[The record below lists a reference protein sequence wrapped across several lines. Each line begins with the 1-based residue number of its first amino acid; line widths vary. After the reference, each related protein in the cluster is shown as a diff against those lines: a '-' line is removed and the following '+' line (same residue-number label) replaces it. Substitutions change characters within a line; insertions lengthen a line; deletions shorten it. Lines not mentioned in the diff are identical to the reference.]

1 MRAVDL
7 IAAKRDGR
15 ELTREEI
22 SWLLRS
28 YQRKEVP
35 DYQISAWL
43 MAVYFRG
50 MTSRETADLTMAM
63 VESGTRLD
71 LSSLGEFVGD
81 KHSTGGVGDKTTL
94 VVAPLVAAAGVPVA
108 KMSGRGLGFSGGTV
122 DKLESIKGFR
132 TQLDAD
138 EFIEVAKRTRLVVVA
153 QSPDLAPA
161 DGLLYALR
169 DVTATIE
176 SIPLIASSIMSKKIA
191 AGATG
196 VVLDVKVG
204 AGAFM
209 KTMESTRELAT
220 TMRDIGRNVGLQV
233 RAVIS
238 GMDQP
243 LGWAVGNAL
252 EVQEAVQTLKGEGP
266 ADLLEVSTTLGAH
279 LLHMAGKAGS
289 VEEGA
294 AHLRDVL
301 ASGRALDKFREFIV
315 GQGGDPGFI
324 DDPSLLP
331 QAPWR
336 AEVPSTTAG
345 FVTAIDAETIGKA
358 SVELGAGRAVKG
370 ASIDHSVGF
379 VLHKKIGDTVTVGE
393 SLAAVHAASEADFQV
408 ALRSVRTGFRIAQ
421 ERVEALPTVLE
432 VIQ

>member
-15 ELTREEI
+15 ELTREEL

-50 MTSRETADLTMAM
+50 MTARETADLTMAM
-63 VESGTRLD
+63 VESGMRLD
-71 LSSLGEFVGD
+71 LSPLGEFVGD

-122 DKLESIKGFR
+122 DKLESITGFR

-138 EFIEVAKRTRLVVVA
+138 EFIAVAKRTGLVVVA

-294 AHLRDVL
+294 AQLRDVL

-331 QAPWR
+331 QATWR

-379 VLHKKIGDTVTVGE
+379 VLHKKIGDTVTAGE
-393 SLAAVHAASEADFQV
+393 SLATVHAASEADFQV
-408 ALRSVRTGFRIAQ
+408 ALRSVRTAFGIAQ

>member
-7 IAAKRDGR
+7 IGAKRDGR

-22 SWLLRS
+22 SWLIRS
-28 YQRKEVP
+28 YVRGEVP
-35 DYQISAWL
+35 DYQMSAWM
-43 MAVYFRG
+43 MAVFFRD
-50 MTSRETADLTMAM
+50 MTPRETADLTMAI
-63 VESGTRLD
+63 VESGRRLD
-71 LSSLGEFVGD
+71 LSSLGGFVAD

-108 KMSGRGLGFSGGTV
+108 KMSGRGLGYSGGTI

-132 TQLDAD
+132 TQLAAD
-138 EFIEVAKRTRLVVVA
+138 EFVEIARRTGLVVAA

-209 KTMESTRELAT
+209 KTMEATRELAT
-220 TMRDIGRNVGLQV
+220 AMRDIGRNVGLQV

-252 EVQEAVQTLKGEGP
+252 EVREAVQTLQGQGP
-266 ADLLEVSTTLGAH
+266 DDLLEVALTLGGH
-279 LLHMAGKAGS
+279 LLNMAGRAGTVDEGMGRLREVLNS
-289 VEEGA
+289 GSAVETFHRFVEA
-294 AHLRDVL
+294 
-301 ASGRALDKFREFIV
+301 
-315 GQGGDPGFI
+315 QGGDSAFI
-324 DDPSLLP
+324 HDFSLLP
-331 QAPWR
+331 AAPVQV
-336 AEVPSTTAG
+336 EVRSEQSGYVAT
-345 FVTAIDAETIGKA
+345 IDAETIGRA
-358 SVELGAGRAVKG
+358 SVEVGAGRAVKG
-370 ASIDHSVGF
+370 AAIDYSVGF
-379 VLHKKIGDTVTVGE
+379 VLHKKIGDAVKPGE
-393 SLAAVHAASEADFQV
+393 SLATVHAATDESAASAV
-408 ALRSVRTGFRIAQ
+408 RSVLSAFAIGDSQA
-421 ERVEALPTVLE
+421 EPLPAVLE

>member
-22 SWLLRS
+22 SWLLQS
-28 YQRKEVP
+28 YQRGEVA
-35 DYQISAWL
+35 DYQVSAWL

-50 MTSRETADLTMAM
+50 MTARETADLTMAM
-63 VESGTRLD
+63 VDSGTRLD

-108 KMSGRGLGFSGGTV
+108 KMSGRGLGFSGGTI
-122 DKLESIKGFR
+122 DKLESIVGFR
-132 TQLDAD
+132 TQLSAD
-138 EFIEVAKRTRLVVVA
+138 EFLEVAQRTRLVVVA

-209 KTMESTRELAT
+209 KTMESTRALAT

-252 EVQEAVQTLKGEGP
+252 EVGEAVKTLRGEGP
-266 ADLLEVSTTLGAH
+266 DDLLEVSTTLGAH
-279 LLHMAGKAGS
+279 LLNMAGKVGS
-289 VEEGA
+289 IEEGVA
-294 AHLRDVL
+294 QLSETLSSGL
-301 ASGRALDKFREFIV
+301 AIAKFGEFIE
-315 GQGGDPGFI
+315 GQGGDSRFI
-324 DDPSLLP
+324 DDLSLLP
-331 QAPWR
+331 QAPLKL
-336 AEVPSTTAG
+336 EVPSEQAG
-345 FVTAIDAETIGKA
+345 YVTAIDAEVIGRA
-358 SVELGAGRAVKG
+358 SVEIGAGRAVKG
-370 ASIDHSVGF
+370 AAIDHSVGF
-379 VLHKKIGDTVTVGE
+379 VLHKKIGDRVALGE
-393 SLAAVHAASEADFQV
+393 SLATVHAASEEASQV
-408 ALRSVRTGFRIAQ
+408 AMRHVRSAFRIGGA
-421 ERVEALPTVLE
+421 RVEPLPTVLE

>member
-15 ELTREEI
+15 EMTRAEI
-22 SWLLRS
+22 SWLLRA
-28 YQRKEVP
+28 YQQGDVP
-35 DYQISAWL
+35 DYQMSAWL

-50 MTSRETADLTMAM
+50 MTARETADLTMSM
-63 VESGTRLD
+63 VESGTHLD
-71 LSSLGEFVGD
+71 LSSLGAFVGD

-108 KMSGRGLGFSGGTV
+108 KMSGRGLGFSGGTI
-122 DKLESIKGFR
+122 DKLESIPGFR
-132 TQLDAD
+132 TQLTAE
-138 EFIEVAKRTRLVVVA
+138 EFIEVARRTRLVVVA

-209 KTMESTRELAT
+209 KTIEATRELAT

-252 EVQEAVQTLKGEGP
+252 EVREAVQTLRGQGP

-279 LLHMAGKAGS
+279 LMNMAGVAGS

-294 AHLRDVL
+294 AQLRETL
-301 ASGRALDKFREFIV
+301 SSGRALAKFREFV
-315 GQGGDPGFI
+315 EGQGGDARFI
-324 DDPSLLP
+324 DDFSHLP
-331 QAPWR
+331 QAPFQVEI
-336 AEVPSTTAG
+336 ASEQTG
-345 FVTAIDAETIGKA
+345 YVTAIDAETIGRA
-358 SVELGAGRAVKG
+358 SVEIGAGRAIKG
-370 ASIDHSVGF
+370 AAIDHSVGF
-379 VLHKKIGDTVTVGE
+379 VLHKKIGDTVTTGE
-393 SLAAVHAASEADFQV
+393 SLATVHAASEEAV
-408 ALRSVRTGFRIAQ
+408 HLAALSVRGAFRIASL
-421 ERVEALPTVLE
+421 RVEPLPTVLE

>member
-15 ELTREEI
+15 ELTREEL
-22 SWLLRS
+22 SWLLGS
-28 YQRKEVP
+28 YQAGEVR
-35 DYQISAWL
+35 DYQMSAWL

-50 MTSRETADLTMAM
+50 MTARETADLTMAM

-71 LSSLGEFVGD
+71 LSTLGEFVGD

-94 VVAPLVAAAGVPVA
+94 VVAPLVAAAGVPIA
-108 KMSGRGLGFSGGTV
+108 KMSGRGLGFSGGTI

-138 EFIEVAKRTRLVVVA
+138 EFVEVARRTRLVIVA

-209 KTMESTRELAT
+209 KTMESTRELAS

-252 EVQEAVQTLKGEGP
+252 EVREAVQTLKGEGP

-279 LLHMAGKAGS
+279 LLHMAGNVDS
-289 VEEGA
+289 VEEGVTQ
-294 AHLRDVL
+294 LQEVL
-301 ASGRALDKFREFIV
+301 NSGRGLAKFREFV
-315 GQGGDPGFI
+315 EGQGGDSSFI
-324 DDPSLLP
+324 DDLTLLP
-331 QAPWR
+331 QATLR
-336 AEVPSTTAG
+336 MEVPSDREG
-345 FVTAIDAETIGKA
+345 YVTAIDAETIGRA
-358 SVELGAGRAVKG
+358 SVVVGAGRTVKG
-370 ASIDHSVGF
+370 ASIDHAVGF

-393 SLAAVHAASEADFQV
+393 SLATIHAASQDAVQV
-408 ALRSVRTGFRIAQ
+408 GLRSIFTAFSIGPN
-421 ERVEALPTVLE
+421 RVEPLPTVLE

>member
-15 ELTREEI
+15 ELTREEM

-28 YQRKEVP
+28 YQRKEVA

-50 MTSRETADLTMAM
+50 MTARETADLTMAM

-71 LSSLGEFVGD
+71 LSPLGEFVGD

-94 VVAPLVAAAGVPVA
+94 VVAPLAAAAGVPVA
-108 KMSGRGLGFSGGTV
+108 KMSGRGLGFACGTV
-122 DKLESIKGFR
+122 DTLESIKVFR
-132 TQLDAD
+132 VQLDAD
-138 EFIEVAKRTRLVVVA
+138 EFSEVAKRTRLVVVA

-209 KTMESTRELAT
+209 KTMDSTRELAT

-252 EVQEAVQTLKGEGP
+252 EVQEAVQTLRGEGP

-294 AHLRDVL
+294 AQLRDVL

-331 QAPWR
+331 QAAWR
-336 AEVPSTTAG
+336 TEVPSTTAG

-379 VLHKKIGDTVTVGE
+379 VLHKKIGDTVTAGE
-393 SLAAVHAASEADFQV
+393 SLATVRAASEADFQV
-408 ALRSVRTGFRIAQ
+408 ALRSVRTAFRIAQ

>member
-28 YQRKEVP
+28 YQRGEVP

-43 MAVYFRG
+43 MSVYFKG
-50 MTSRETADLTMAM
+50 MTARETADLTMAM

-71 LSSLGEFVGD
+71 LSSLGEFVAD

-108 KMSGRGLGFSGGTV
+108 KMSGRGLGFSGGTI
-122 DKLESIKGFR
+122 DKLESIEGFR
-132 TQLDAD
+132 TQLGTD
-138 EFIEVAKRTRLVVVA
+138 EFIEIARRTRLVVVA

-252 EVQEAVQTLKGEGP
+252 EVREAVQTLRGEGP
-266 ADLLEVSTTLGAH
+266 ADLLEVSTTLGGH
-279 LLHMAGKAGS
+279 LLHMAGKVRS
-289 VEEGA
+289 VEVGIA
-294 AHLRDVL
+294 QLQDVL
-301 ASGRALDKFREFIV
+301 DSGRALAKFREFV
-315 GQGGDPGFI
+315 EGQGGNASFT
-324 DDPSLLP
+324 DDLSLLP
-331 QAPWR
+331 HAPIQV
-336 AEVPSTTAG
+336 EVPSVAEG
-345 FVTAIDAETIGKA
+345 YVTAIDAETIGRA
-358 SVELGAGRAVKG
+358 SVEIGAGRAVKG
-370 ASIDHSVGF
+370 QSIDHSVGF
-379 VLHKKIGDTVTVGE
+379 VLHRKIGDTVARGQ
-393 SLAAVHAASEADFQV
+393 SLATVHAASQEAIEV
-408 ALRSVRTGFRIAQ
+408 AVRSVRSAFRIAT
-421 ERVEALPTVLE
+421 ERVEPLPTVLE

>member
-15 ELTREEI
+15 ELTREEL

-43 MAVYFRG
+43 MAVYFHG
-50 MTSRETADLTMAM
+50 MTARETADLTMAM

-108 KMSGRGLGFSGGTV
+108 KMSGRGLGFSGGTI
-122 DKLESIKGFR
+122 DKLESIAGFR
-132 TQLDAD
+132 TQLGTE
-138 EFIEVAKRTRLVVVA
+138 EFIDIARRTRLVVVA

-196 VVLDVKVG
+196 VVLDVKIG

-252 EVQEAVQTLKGEGP
+252 EVREAVQTLRGEGP

-289 VEEGA
+289 VEEGVA
-294 AHLRDVL
+294 QLSEVL
-301 ASGRALDKFREFIV
+301 ASGRALAKFREFV
-315 GQGGDPGFI
+315 EGQGGDPDFI
-324 DDPSLLP
+324 DDLSLLP
-331 QAPWR
+331 QAHFQ
-336 AEVPSTTAG
+336 AEVPATAG
-345 FVTAIDAETIGKA
+345 GYVTSIDAETIGRA
-358 SVELGAGRAVKG
+358 SVEIGAGRAVKG
-370 ASIDHSVGF
+370 QSIDHAVGF
-379 VLHKKIGDTVTVGE
+379 VLHKKIGDIVTAGE
-393 SLAAVHAASEADFQV
+393 SLATVHAASEAGVEV
-408 ALRSVRTGFRIAQ
+408 AVRSVLSAFSIGGQ
-421 ERVEALPTVLE
+421 RVEPLPTVLE

>member
-15 ELTREEI
+15 ELTREEL

-28 YQRKEVP
+28 YQRKKVR
-35 DYQISAWL
+35 DYQVSAWL

-50 MTSRETADLTMAM
+50 MTARETADLTMAM

-108 KMSGRGLGFSGGTV
+108 KMSGRGLGFSGGTI

-132 TQLDAD
+132 TQLSSE
-138 EFIEVAKRTRLVVVA
+138 EFIDIARRTRLVVVA

-252 EVQEAVQTLKGEGP
+252 EVREAVQTLRGEGP

-279 LLHMAGKAGS
+279 LLHMAGRVEA
-289 VEEGA
+289 VEEGVA
-294 AHLRDVL
+294 QLREVL
-301 ASGRALDKFREFIV
+301 ASGRALAKFREFV
-315 GQGGDPGFI
+315 EGQGGDSSFI
-324 DDPSLLP
+324 DDPSILP
-331 QAPWR
+331 QAPLH
-336 AEVPSTTAG
+336 AEVPAIHEG
-345 FVTAIDAETIGKA
+345 YVTAIDAETIGRA
-358 SVELGAGRAVKG
+358 SVEIGAGRAFKG
-370 ASIDHSVGF
+370 QSIDHSVGF
-379 VLHKKIGDTVTVGE
+379 VLHKKIGDNVTSGE
-393 SLAAVHAASEADFQV
+393 SLATVHAATEAGIEV
-408 ALRSVRTGFRIAQ
+408 AVRSVLSAFSIAG
-421 ERVEALPTVLE
+421 ERVEPLPTVLE

>member
-15 ELTREEI
+15 ELTREEL
-22 SWLLRS
+22 SWLLRA
-28 YQRKEVP
+28 YLRKEVP

-43 MAVYFRG
+43 MSVYFRG
-50 MTSRETADLTMAM
+50 MTARETADLTMAM

-108 KMSGRGLGFSGGTV
+108 KMSGRGLGFSGGTI

-132 TQLDAD
+132 TQLGTD
-138 EFIEVAKRTRLVVVA
+138 EFIDTARRTRLVVVA

-252 EVQEAVQTLKGEGP
+252 EVREAVQTLRGEGP
-266 ADLLEVSTTLGAH
+266 DDLLEVSTTLGAH

-289 VEEGA
+289 VEEGMA
-294 AHLRDVL
+294 QLREVL
-301 ASGRALDKFREFIV
+301 ASGRALAKFREFV
-315 GQGGDPGFI
+315 EGQGGDSSFI
-324 DDPSLLP
+324 DDPTLLP
-331 QAPWR
+331 QALLR
-336 AEVPSTTAG
+336 AEVPATG
-345 FVTAIDAETIGKA
+345 EGYVTAIDAEGIGKA
-358 SVELGAGRAVKG
+358 SVEIGAGRAVKSD
-370 ASIDHSVGF
+370 SIDHSVGF
-379 VLHKKIGDTVTVGE
+379 VLHKKIGDTVTAGE
-393 SLAAVHAASEADFQV
+393 SLATVHAASQAGLEV
-408 ALRSVRTGFRIAQ
+408 ASRSVFGAFRIGPQ
-421 ERVEALPTVLE
+421 RVEPLPTVLE

>member
-1 MRAVDL
+1 MRAVDI

-15 ELTREEI
+15 ELTRAEI
-22 SWLLRS
+22 SWLLQS
-28 YQRKEVP
+28 YQRGEVA
-35 DYQISAWL
+35 DYQMSAWL

-50 MTSRETADLTMAM
+50 MTARETAELTMAM

-71 LSSLGEFVGD
+71 LSSLGEFVAD

-94 VVAPLVAAAGVPVA
+94 VVAPLVAAAGLPVA
-108 KMSGRGLGFSGGTV
+108 KMSGRGLGFSGGTI
-122 DKLESIKGFR
+122 DKLESIEGFR
-132 TQLDAD
+132 TQLSAD
-138 EFIEVAKRTRLVVVA
+138 EFLSVARRTRLVVVA

-209 KTMESTRELAT
+209 KTMESTRALAT
-220 TMRDIGRNVGLQV
+220 TMRDIGRDVGLQV

-252 EVQEAVQTLKGEGP
+252 EVGEAVKTLRGEGP
-266 ADLLEVSTTLGAH
+266 DDLLEVSTTLGAH
-279 LLHMAGKAGS
+279 LLDMAGRVGS
-289 VEEGA
+289 IEEGMA
-294 AHLRDVL
+294 QLRETL
-301 ASGRALDKFREFIV
+301 SSGRALAKFREFIE
-315 GQGGDPGFI
+315 GQGGDSRFI
-324 DDPSLLP
+324 DDLSLLP
-331 QAPWR
+331 QAPLKL
-336 AEVPSTTAG
+336 EVPSEQAG
-345 FVTAIDAETIGKA
+345 
-358 SVELGAGRAVKG
+358 
-370 ASIDHSVGF
+370 
-379 VLHKKIGDTVTVGE
+379 
-393 SLAAVHAASEADFQV
+393 
-408 ALRSVRTGFRIAQ
+408 
-421 ERVEALPTVLE
+421 
-432 VIQ
+432 

>member
-7 IAAKRDGR
+7 IAAKRDGH
-15 ELTREEI
+15 EMTREEI
-22 SWLLRS
+22 SWLLQA
-28 YQRKEVP
+28 YQRGDVP
-35 DYQISAWL
+35 DYQLSAWL

-50 MTSRETADLTMAM
+50 MTARETADLTIAM

-71 LSSLGEFVGD
+71 LSSLGGFVAD

-108 KMSGRGLGFSGGTV
+108 KMSGRGLGFSGGTI
-122 DKLESIKGFR
+122 DKLESVQGFR
-132 TQLDAD
+132 TQLSAE
-138 EFIEVAKRTRLVVVA
+138 EFIEVARRTGLVVVA

-209 KTMESTRELAT
+209 KSLEATRELAT

-252 EVQEAVQTLKGEGP
+252 EVQEAVQTLRGEGP
-266 ADLLEVSTTLGAH
+266 DDLLEVSTTLGAH
-279 LLHMAGKAGS
+279 LLNMASVAGS
-289 VEEGA
+289 VEDGV
-294 AHLRDVL
+294 AHLRETLSSGKAL
-301 ASGRALDKFREFIV
+301 AKFREFV
-315 GQGGDPGFI
+315 EGQGGNSRFI
-324 DDPSLLP
+324 DDFSLLP
-331 QAPWR
+331 QAPLQV
-336 AEVPSTTAG
+336 EVASQEQG
-345 FVTAIDAETIGKA
+345 YVTAIDAETIGRA
-358 SVELGAGRAVKG
+358 SVEIGAGRAVKG
-370 ASIDHSVGF
+370 ATIDHAVGF
-379 VLHKKIGDTVTVGE
+379 VLHKKIGDTVTPGE
-393 SLAAVHAASEADFQV
+393 SLATVHAASQDAVDLAIRHV
-408 ALRSVRTGFRIAQ
+408 RSAFRIAGA
-421 ERVEALPTVLE
+421 RVEPMPTVLE
-432 VIQ
+432 VIR